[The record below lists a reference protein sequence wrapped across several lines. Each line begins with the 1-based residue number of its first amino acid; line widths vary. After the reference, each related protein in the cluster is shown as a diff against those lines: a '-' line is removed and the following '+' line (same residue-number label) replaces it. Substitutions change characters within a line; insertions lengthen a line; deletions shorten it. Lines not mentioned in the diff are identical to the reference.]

1 MLRTALTA
9 PYPHLTPEGKAGSR
23 ALEFD
28 LNIVENAPPTAD
40 QIRIILSYLKLPL
53 STLVSAHPTSGVS
66 PADSPEALVKVA
78 TANPKVFR
86 FPVIVNWEDGEAAL
100 DLGGVK
106 RMLDNL
112 AERRE
117 KGSDPGGL
125 TSR

>member
-1 MLRTALTA
+1 LLRAALTA
-9 PYPHLTPEGKAGSR
+9 PYPHQASEGKAGSR

-28 LNIVENAPPTAD
+28 LNIVENAPPTVD

-78 TANPKVFR
+78 TGNPKVFR

-106 RMLDNL
+106 RILDNL

-117 KGSDPGGL
+117 QGSNAGG
-125 TSR
+125 